1 MAYNATIPKPTD
13 ALQDSQGDI
22 LDNFAAIK
30 LFVDVDH
37 KTFGD
42 ANQGAHA
49 KVTLPD
55 FAAAATFTGTNAGI
69 YAQTST
75 LTTKNELY
83 SHVTG
88 RTDVPFTASYGDET
102 ATQGWAYLPSGILL
116 KWGRA
121 SKTGLAQSVL
131 FEKNVG
137 VIPEFTKIYNVQ
149 VTTNDPGNVF
159 AWIQSYTAI
168 GFTVNCAER
177 TTTTA
182 SLCRFDYLAIG
193 R

>member
-116 KWGRA
+116 KWGTA
-121 SKTGLAQSVL
+121 SKTGLAQSVF

-137 VIPEFTKIYNVQ
+137 VIPEFTEIYNVQ
-149 VTTNDPGNVF
+149 VSTFTVGDFF
-159 AWIQSYTAI
+159 AWHQSYTTI
-168 GFTVNCAER
+168 GFTVNCTER
-177 TTTTA
+177 STA
-182 SLCRFDYLAIG
+182 GTATVGFEYFAIG